1 MPVTLGVT
9 RLLASKRLAGRRVGV
24 ICNQASVDEA
34 FVHVADRLRGAP
46 GVTVGAI
53 FSPQHGLG
61 ATEQDN
67 MIETP
72 HGHDRARAVP
82 VYSLYS
88 ETREPTPEMLE
99 GLDTLVV
106 DLQDVGTRVYTFI
119 YTMANALRAARRHH
133 VPVIVCDRPNPI
145 GSAVEGPVL
154 QPGYESFVGQF
165 GIPLRHGLTIGE
177 LARVFNEHFG
187 IGAELEVVPME
198 GWLSHSYHDETGLPW
213 VMPSPN
219 IPTLDT
225 AIVYPGSVLFEGTTL
240 SEGRGT
246 TRPFELLGAP
256 GADPCALVDRLRDI
270 GLAGVHFRPAS
281 FVPTFQKHAGV
292 QCGGCQIHVT
302 DRARFRPVR
311 TAVTLLRA
319 FAETA
324 AGQFGWRPPP
334 YEYEFE
340 KLPIDILSGSDR
352 LRTGIDAGILPDT
365 IVDGWEEETEAFRR
379 ASRAAW
385 LYPRTSDTP

>member
-1 MPVTLGVT
+1 VPVTLGLT
-9 RLLASKRLAGRRVGV
+9 RLLASERLAGRRVGV

-34 FVHVADRLRGAP
+34 FVHVADRLRGAR

-53 FSPQHGLG
+53 FSPQHGIG

-72 HGHDRARAVP
+72 HGRDRARAVP

-119 YTMANALRAARRHH
+119 YTMANALRAARRHQ

-177 LARVFNEHFG
+177 LAHVFNEHFG

-198 GWLSHSYHDETGLPW
+198 GWLSHSYHDGTELPW

-256 GADPCALVDRLRDI
+256 GADPCALVDALRDV

-292 QCGGCQIHVT
+292 LCGGCQIHVT
-302 DRARFRPVR
+302 DRARFRPVK

-340 KLPIDILSGSDR
+340 KLPIDILSGSGR
-352 LRTGIDAGILPDT
+352 LRTGIDAGIPPGT